1 MISLREL
8 QEKDA
13 PLMLEWMHDSEVQ
26 RAFKKNMRDITM
38 DEAVSFC
45 RAAVIP
51 LTIKSGDSLHF
62 AIVNEEDEY
71 LGTVSLKNID
81 LENGTAE
88 YSIATRKKAQRQGV
102 ALEATGL
109 VLKKAFE
116 EYKLHRVYLNV
127 LTDNEPAI
135 RLYERCGFTYEGE
148 FRQHLNV
155 GGKFVNWKWY
165 GMLNVEYDEHKF
177 GGGAVR

>member
-1 MISLREL
+1 MILLREL

-13 PLMLEWMHDSEVQ
+13 PLMLEWMHDAEVQ
-26 RAFKKNMRDITM
+26 RAFKKNMLKITI

-45 RAAVIP
+45 RTAVIP
-51 LTIKSGDSLHF
+51 PIVKNGDSLHF

-71 LGTVSLKNID
+71 LGTISLKNID
-81 LENGTAE
+81 LGNGTAE
-88 YSIATRKKAQRQGV
+88 YSVATRKKAQRHGV
-102 ALEATGL
+102 AFEATGL

-127 LTDNEPAI
+127 LADNESAI
-135 RLYERCGFTYEGE
+135 KLYERCGFTYEGE

-165 GMLNVEYDEHKF
+165 GMLNNEYYEHTI
-177 GGGAVR
+177 GR